1 MLGEGEKMKHKYVK
15 YLISIIMLFLSL
27 LMLFPFFLML
37 STSLKT
43 MGEVQST
50 HFVFIPEQFR
60 FANYIEAMTR
70 GDWVRYFYNSFV
82 VTMITVVVS
91 LIINSMAGFA
101 FARLHFRGRDTLFI
115 ISLIAMM
122 IPPQVTMIPLFIILK
137 NFPLVGGNDLFG
149 QGGMGWVNSYMGMIL
164 PYIAGAFG
172 VFLFRQFYLNF
183 PGSLDDAAAI
193 DGLNKF
199 QTFLKIYVP
208 LGKPIFAV
216 LAAFKA
222 TQTWNEYT
230 WPLII
235 TTNDSMKTVQ
245 LALTMFKD
253 ESSVIWTHLMA
264 ATTLTSLPLIIVF
277 LFAQR
282 YFVEGIV
289 TTGLKG

>member
-1 MLGEGEKMKHKYVK
+1 MENKQVKFWISMLMFV
-15 YLISIIMLFLSL
+15 LSL
-27 LMLFPFFLML
+27 LMLFPFLLML

-43 MGEVQST
+43 MAEVQSPY
-50 HFVFIPEQFR
+50 FIFIPKQFM
-60 FANYIEAMTR
+60 FSNYVDAMTR
-70 GDWVRYFYNSFV
+70 GNWARYFFNSFF
-82 VTMITVVVS
+82 VTAITVVVS

-122 IPPQVTMIPLFIILK
+122 VPPQVTMIPLFIILK
-137 NFPLVGGNDLFG
+137 NFPLVGGNDLLG

-216 LAAFKA
+216 LTAFKA
-222 TQTWNEYT
+222 TSTWNEYT
-230 WPLII
+230 WPLVI
-235 TTNDSMKTVQ
+235 TNHDSMKTVQ

-253 ESSVIWTHLMA
+253 ESAVIWTQLMA
-264 ATTLTSLPLIIVF
+264 ATALTSLPLIMVF
-277 LFAQR
+277 LLAQR
-282 YFVEGIV
+282 YFVEGVV
-289 TTGLKG
+289 TTGMKG

>member
-1 MLGEGEKMKHKYVK
+1 MENRQTRYG
-15 YLISIIMLFLSL
+15 ISMIMLFLSL
-27 LMLFPFFLML
+27 LMLVPFFLML
-37 STSLKT
+37 LTSFKT
-43 MGEVQST
+43 MGEVQSAS
-50 HFVFIPEQFR
+50 FIFIPEHFQFS
-60 FANYIEAMTR
+60 NYVDAMTR
-70 GDWVRYFYNSFV
+70 GDWVRYFYNSLV
-82 VTMITVVVS
+82 VTAITVGVS
-91 LIINSMAGFA
+91 LIINSMAGYA
-101 FARLHFRGRDTLFI
+101 FARLHFPGRDTLFI

-122 IPPQVTMIPLFIILK
+122 VPPQVTMIPLFIILK

-172 VFLFRQFYLNF
+172 VFLFRQFFMNF
-183 PGSLDDAAAI
+183 PGSLDDAVAI

-199 QTFLKIYVP
+199 QSFLKIYVP

-235 TTNDSMKTVQ
+235 TNNDTMKTVQ

-253 ESSVIWTHLMA
+253 ESTVIWTQLMA
-264 ATTLTSLPLIIVF
+264 ATTLTSLPLILVF

-289 TTGLKG
+289 TTGMKG